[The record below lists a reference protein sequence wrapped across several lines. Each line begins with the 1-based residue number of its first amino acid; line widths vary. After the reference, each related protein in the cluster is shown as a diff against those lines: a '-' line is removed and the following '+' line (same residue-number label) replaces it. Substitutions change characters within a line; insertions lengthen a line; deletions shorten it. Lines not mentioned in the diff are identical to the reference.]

1 MMDKAF
7 VCPFIFDLKR
17 AEVKGPILQ
26 FQSTIFE
33 KEDVKKL
40 LLTLNK
46 ACGDSGLKEE
56 LLTKTFEVWWPNLKE
71 TLDKIKG
78 ESSEEEETSPE
89 KTFSLEIL
97 EEILE
102 LTRTNQKLL
111 RSPETLL
118 PPNYLEF
125 LFNERLNRNLTEKDK
140 NLLEQMRS
148 ISIEIKRYLMQFMN
162 IIDMYKSERRS
173 IDEDFHMEFR
183 RLFDLIQHQQI
194 MFEQSNRI
202 YRRF

>member
-1 MMDKAF
+1 MKQA
-7 VCPFIFDLKR
+7 I
-17 AEVKGPILQ
+17 
-26 FQSTIFE
+26 
-33 KEDVKKL
+33 
-40 LLTLNK
+40 
-46 ACGDSGLKEE
+46 
-56 LLTKTFEVWWPNLKE
+56 
-71 TLDKIKG
+71 
-78 ESSEEEETSPE
+78 
-89 KTFSLEIL
+89 
-97 EEILE
+97 
-102 LTRTNQKLL
+102 KLL

-148 ISIEIKRYLMQFMN
+148 ISIEIKRYLMQIMN

-194 MFEQSNRI
+194 MFE
-202 YRRF
+202 